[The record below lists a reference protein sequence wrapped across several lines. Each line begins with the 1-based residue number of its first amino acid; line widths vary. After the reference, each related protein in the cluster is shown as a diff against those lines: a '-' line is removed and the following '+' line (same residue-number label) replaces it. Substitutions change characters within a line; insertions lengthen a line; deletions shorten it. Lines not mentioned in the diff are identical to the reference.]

1 MTVARPSFSSVSK
14 MSSLLIEQKVGQLFF
29 IGIPG
34 KDIDAATA
42 RLLDRVLPGGVCLF
56 SRNIRE
62 RSQTRELLDS
72 LREVLPL
79 EPMLSV
85 DQEGGLVDRLRRIIT
100 PMPAADRIRT
110 TEQAADFG
118 RIVGET
124 LRSLGFNMNFAPVVD
139 IVDAKRG
146 TASNGLHSRAFGKDR
161 DESVELAGQF
171 LRSMQ
176 DEGCVGCLKHFPG
189 LGASEVDSHKE
200 LPLVP
205 ITDKEMFATDLV
217 PYKRLIESG
226 DAKLVMVAH
235 AAFPKVRLQEQ
246 DQNGKLLPSSLSPAI
261 ISTLLR
267 GDLGFSGLV
276 LTDDLE
282 MGAIVEN
289 FGIGEACKLAVAAGV
304 DMLAIC
310 ASSDAIERGFEAV
323 GEAVISGAIDESRID
338 ESLER
343 IDLVRKSLQKP
354 LSFDDRR
361 LDELSD
367 EIAGLIERLN

>member
-1 MTVARPSFSSVSK
+1 
-14 MSSLLIEQKVGQLFF
+14 
-29 IGIPG
+29 
-34 KDIDAATA
+34 
-42 RLLDRVLPGGVCLF
+42 
-56 SRNIRE
+56 
-62 RSQTRELLDS
+62 
-72 LREVLPL
+72 
-79 EPMLSV
+79 
-85 DQEGGLVDRLRRIIT
+85 
-100 PMPAADRIRT
+100 
-110 TEQAADFG
+110 
-118 RIVGET
+118 
-124 LRSLGFNMNFAPVVD
+124 
-139 IVDAKRG
+139 
-146 TASNGLHSRAFGKDR
+146 
-161 DESVELAGQF
+161 
-171 LRSMQ
+171 
-176 DEGCVGCLKHFPG
+176 
-189 LGASEVDSHKE
+189 
-200 LPLVP
+200 
-205 ITDKEMFATDLV
+205 
-217 PYKRLIESG
+217 
-226 DAKLVMVAH
+226 MVAH

-310 ASSDAIERGFEAV
+310 ASTDAIERGFEAV
-323 GEAVISGAIDESRID
+323 GEAVISGTIEESRID